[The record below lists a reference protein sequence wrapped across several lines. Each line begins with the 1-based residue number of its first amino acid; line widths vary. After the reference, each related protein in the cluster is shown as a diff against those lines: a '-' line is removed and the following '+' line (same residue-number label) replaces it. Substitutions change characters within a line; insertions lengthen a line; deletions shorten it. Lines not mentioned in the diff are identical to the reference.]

1 MTSLIEEI
9 KHELST
15 NHEEYKTLLQEHHD
29 HERRLAELASK
40 SYLSTEEDLEEKRL
54 KKEKLHLKDRMEQ
67 IVREHRSRL
76 VTPPN

>member
-1 MTSLIEEI
+1 MTALIEEI

-15 NHEEYKTLLQEHHD
+15 SNEEYKTLLEEHHD

-40 SYLSTEEDLEEKRL
+40 SFLTTEEDLEEKRL

-67 IVREHRSRL
+67 IVREHRARL
-76 VTPPN
+76 VSPN